1 MVELLFDL
9 CYYLSVNHDDGVNER
24 CADMAVIDKKTI
36 PEKTKNF
43 KINTRI
49 IIASVL
55 AIVIP
60 ILILSMAAGIFVI
73 TSKDQYDASSVNT
86 EGYDIINQVQWSQ
99 TINSLSSELLSED
112 SSDEKHEK
120 ISDTAESLEQ
130 FGSLVYIENNGE
142 TFYATKDLETI
153 FEYANSITP
162 VDTNKSSYYYGESG
176 IVIVNRI
183 QNGDEEYLILTANGD
198 YKTQNEDKQT
208 ASQSIIVK
216 LTNNAA
222 AVLGVCVM
230 TFVIAIIVISLIISK
245 TIVGPIEKITTGA
258 NEIAKG
264 NLDYEIDYKSTNE
277 LGQLADSFSYMQ
289 TRVKESIEQL
299 NRADQQEK
307 EMIAGI
313 AHDLRTPLTSIK
325 GYLEGIIDGV
335 ADTPEKR
342 RRYLKT
348 IYDSAISMEKMLN
361 DLLMISKLE
370 LGSIT
375 LNCEDVHI
383 NDFLSYA
390 SEIGS
395 ELKKENFEFEIHD
408 NSKTNALLSIDTDR
422 FTRVVDNIISNSVK
436 YRRKGVKGKISLIVS
451 EYEHSVIFE
460 IADNGMGVEKESLT
474 RIFDT
479 LYRADKARSNVSD
492 GSGLGLAVCRQI
504 VKLHGGMIWAQTNA
518 DKGLSIFISL
528 PKKEDK
534 EKEDKDEKD
543 SDH

>member
-1 MVELLFDL
+1 
-9 CYYLSVNHDDGVNER
+9 
-24 CADMAVIDKKTI
+24 MAVIDKKTI

-99 TINSLSSELLSED
+99 TINSMSSELLSED
-112 SSDEKHEK
+112 SSDKKHEK

-142 TFYATKDLETI
+142 TFYATKDPETI

-198 YKTQNEDKQT
+198 YETQNEDEQT

-230 TFVIAIIVISLIISK
+230 TFVIAIIIISLIISK

-361 DLLMISKLE
+361 DLLTISKLE

-395 ELKKENFEFEIHD
+395 ELKKEDFDFEIRD
-408 NSKTNALLSIDTDR
+408 NSKSNALLSIDTDR

-436 YRRKGVKGKISLIVS
+436 YRRKGIKGKISLIVS

-479 LYRADKARSNVSD
+479 LYRADKARTNVSD

-504 VKLHGGMIWAQTNA
+504 VELHGGMIWAQTNA